1 MTWSCPTHAGGDAG
15 CPRVDRA
22 SPCWDGVR
30 CYGTNGTN
38 STSNIEPWQFD
49 GPDLKLEFSRISA
62 SRGGALTLVIDIANG
77 DPCRSA
83 YTISRRADPDDA
95 IVDLRCREGTVMRH
109 MGFYFRDGS
118 RRGLPDIPE
127 TIPPWAELHKFD
139 VVVWTGLPSN
149 FEKETGQPFSVSNAI
164 KHLQTL
170 NARGKA
176 SAAEYIWRAPELV
189 DTRLRAALQSEP
201 WFAAD
206 PKTSDRLCARRGR
219 ARGSFSDEGRRPA
232 GVMARQRERD
242 VILPDGT
249 THAGRR
255 PARRADA
262 CYLCVALT
270 RSAARLIQLN
280 RLI

>member
-1 MTWSCPTHAGGDAG
+1 MPKSRSRIALLGWGSLL
-15 CPRVDRA
+15 
-22 SPCWDGVR
+22 WDQR
-30 CYGTNGTN
+30 NEFDEQH
-38 STSNIEPWQFD
+38 EPWQFD

-206 PKTSDRLCARRGR
+206 PKTSTDSVLDADGREVHSAMKGDGPRG
-219 ARGSFSDEGRRPA
+219 
-232 GVMARQRERD
+232 
-242 VILPDGT
+242 
-249 THAGRR
+249 
-255 PARRADA
+255 
-262 CYLCVALT
+262 
-270 RSAARLIQLN
+270 
-280 RLI
+280 